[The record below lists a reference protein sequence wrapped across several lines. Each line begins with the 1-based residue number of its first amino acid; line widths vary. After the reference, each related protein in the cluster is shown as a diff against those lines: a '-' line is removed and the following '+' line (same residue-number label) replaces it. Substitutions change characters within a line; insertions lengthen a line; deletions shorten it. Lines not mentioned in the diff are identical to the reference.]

1 MSKRVESLSELLRRT
16 EFVKS
21 TKIFSVNCKR
31 LNINVC
37 VSFFSSE
44 IQRVELRMYRRTRT
58 SSGKGYKMLQVK
70 AVKQT

>member
-31 LNINVC
+31 LNVNVC
-37 VSFFSSE
+37 VSFFF
-44 IQRVELRMYRRTRT
+44 L
-58 SSGKGYKMLQVK
+58 
-70 AVKQT
+70 